1 MRVFAAILLLT
12 LVSSVTFAETRF
24 VEVEVTLRTGQ
35 GTGYSI
41 VQMIRSGTPVEVLQ
55 EDPGSGYTRVRMPAG
70 AEGWIL
76 TRYLTTNPVGAEQL
90 VTAQQRIDQ
99 LQRQNGQLV
108 TERDRYLKEADS
120 LAEELTRLKDLSS
133 NALALEESNQRM
145 QATVSRQEETIGRLQ
160 SENER
165 LASRTQRDWFI
176 AGASVLII
184 GIVLGV
190 VLPRIR
196 WRRRRSWSDL

>member
-12 LVSSVTFAETRF
+12 LLSPVTLAETRF

-41 VQMIRSGTPVEVLQ
+41 VRMVRSGTPVEVLR
-55 EDPGSGYTRVRMPAG
+55 EDPGSGYTRIRMPGG

-76 TRYLTTNPVGAEQL
+76 TRYLTTTPVGAEQL

-99 LQRQNGQLV
+99 LQRQNGQV
-108 TERDRYLKEADS
+108 VAERDRYLKEADS
-120 LAEELTRLKDLSS
+120 LTKELTRLKDLSS
-133 NALALEESNQRM
+133 NAVALDESNQRL
-145 QATVSRQEETIGRLQ
+145 QTTVARHEETIGRLQ

>member
-1 MRVFAAILLLT
+1 
-12 LVSSVTFAETRF
+12 
-24 VEVEVTLRTGQ
+24 
-35 GTGYSI
+35 
-41 VQMIRSGTPVEVLQ
+41 
-55 EDPGSGYTRVRMPAG
+55 
-70 AEGWIL
+70 
-76 TRYLTTNPVGAEQL
+76 
-90 VTAQQRIDQ
+90 
-99 LQRQNGQLV
+99 
-108 TERDRYLKEADS
+108 